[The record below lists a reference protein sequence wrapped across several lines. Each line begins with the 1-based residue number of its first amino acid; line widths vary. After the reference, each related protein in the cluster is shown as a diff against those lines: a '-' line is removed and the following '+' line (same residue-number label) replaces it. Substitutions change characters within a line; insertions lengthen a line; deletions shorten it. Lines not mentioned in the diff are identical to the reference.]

1 MGDFD
6 IHREDSRKEFA
17 SSLGL
22 SWPLPIGYHKQLEIR
37 SCILGGL
44 RSNGL
49 RRAWLEDVT
58 MNITERTILQQL
70 QCTSLPDSTGRKPY
84 LWPALIAID
93 IASQN
98 GLPAITI
105 IPPEADENGT
115 SGFLLSNDM
124 HAGDSVD
131 IPSFAGALGH
141 LSNDGFPRRNLIVL
155 VTLWEHHDFPQ
166 GAIDAGYNAY
176 LDSLL
181 FGIATN
187 LTFLD
192 NADVVQGIAQNVQ
205 TAVTSAIKDALP
217 TFFTGAP
224 DIPVGFNS
232 LSWMNPTVGT
242 SPFSFPILSAPSG
255 PMAQYV
261 IQGQLE
267 ISADHCTAEQAAVTR
282 AQLQID
288 QIQASINVLNQE
300 WQHASPG
307 MRTYIL
313 QQRRKLDAELGA
325 ARAELEKT
333 KKALTTCQ
341 ILSGVTGGTG
351 PGRT

>member
-1 MGDFD
+1 
-6 IHREDSRKEFA
+6 
-17 SSLGL
+17 
-22 SWPLPIGYHKQLEIR
+22 
-37 SCILGGL
+37 
-44 RSNGL
+44 
-49 RRAWLEDVT
+49 

-84 LWPALIAID
+84 LWPALTAID

-98 GLPAITI
+98 SLPTITI

-141 LSNDGFPRRNLIVL
+141 SSEDGFPRRNLILL

-176 LDSLL
+176 LDGVLC
-181 FGIATN
+181 GIAAN
-187 LTFLD
+187 LNFLD
-192 NADVVQGIAQNVQ
+192 NSDVVQGIAQNIQ
-205 TAVTSAIKDALP
+205 TAVTSAIKCALP
-217 TFFTGAP
+217 LLFAGAP

-232 LSWMNPTVGT
+232 LSWINPAVGT
-242 SPFSFPILSAPSG
+242 SPFSLEILSAPSG
-255 PMAQYV
+255 PKAQYV

-267 ISADHCTAEQAAVTR
+267 VSADHCTAEQAAVSR

-288 QIQASINVLNQE
+288 QIQASIDVLNQE

-313 QQRRKLDAELGA
+313 QQRRQLKADLEA
-325 ARAELEKT
+325 AKANVEKAR
-333 KKALTTCQ
+333 KALTTCQ
-341 ILSGVTGGTG
+341 IRSGVTGGTG
-351 PGRT
+351 PGRS